1 MWKTAYPNT
10 NLLFWKQT
18 PFLLDWTLAF
28 WLVYSLLFHPKS
40 NLEPRN
46 VQTKCCS
53 LWLQSH
59 VMQDFVWKLKSI
71 SHLDFQDECW
81 IDLGNFT
88 ALKNKG
94 CLTIAKAQHDKAVLY
109 NSLMPLYSS
118 HAEFLHSSAKEPQAW
133 YVIALCLTVLFQSLF
148 QPPKPSLTMW
158 AGQAPTFI
166 WWPDLIFYVLFQKH
180 KCILHVL
187 LNKMLLYLYGICKD
201 FQFWQK
207 FWFSLCLLP
216 FSQVIQADFHFC

>member
-18 PFLLDWTLAF
+18 PFLLDWMLAF
-28 WLVYSLLFHPKS
+28 WLVYSLSFHPKS

-94 CLTIAKAQHDKAVLY
+94 CLTIAKAQHDKGVLY

-118 HAEFLHSSAKEPQAW
+118 HAEFLHSSAKEPGM
-133 YVIALCLTVLFQSLF
+133 ICDSLVLDSTISVLV
-148 QPPKPSLTMW
+148 PTTK
-158 AGQAPTFI
+158 TFI
-166 WWPDLIFYVLFQKH
+166 NNVSWTSSYFHLMTQS
-180 KCILHVL
+180 
-187 LNKMLLYLYGICKD
+187 D
-201 FQFWQK
+201 F
-207 FWFSLCLLP
+207 LCPL
-216 FSQVIQADFHFC
+216 SKT